1 MKIDELALEEASAK
15 LLRLRLTI
23 VGGRKEI
30 PIETV
35 KSVLKRGLD
44 GMYADEAL
52 NYILRRGLQY
62 YLSAQHGVHPTRRV
76 HAVLGRQIILQAAT
90 ENIIQCL
97 ISIHSIETTFQNRFH
112 RFDWYLF
119 APTNNS

>member
-1 MKIDELALEEASAK
+1 VKIDELALEEASAK
-15 LLRLRLTI
+15 LLRLRLTD

-62 YLSAQHGVHPTRRV
+62 YLSAQQSMHPTRGSRAQKV
-76 HAVLGRQIILQAAT
+76 SSKSKRSVKPARG
-90 ENIIQCL
+90 
-97 ISIHSIETTFQNRFH
+97 
-112 RFDWYLF
+112 
-119 APTNNS
+119 

>member
-1 MKIDELALEEASAK
+1 MKIDELALEEASTK

-62 YLSAQHGVHPTRRV
+62 YLSSQQSMHPTRGSRAQKV
-76 HAVLGRQIILQAAT
+76 SSKSKKVAKPARG
-90 ENIIQCL
+90 
-97 ISIHSIETTFQNRFH
+97 
-112 RFDWYLF
+112 
-119 APTNNS
+119 